1 MRKREG
7 EREDG
12 PLDPEELKQVL
23 TEALEQENELLRT
36 YVIASERIEDN
47 EELRV
52 RLQNFAEGNAKRSRQ
67 LIEELGAMKDADE

>member
-1 MRKREG
+1 MRER

>member
-1 MRKREG
+1 MTER

-47 EELRV
+47 EELKV

-67 LIEELGAMKDADE
+67 LIEELGAMKEADE